1 MMIERS
7 GLVREVERRF
17 ATHPVVLLSGPK
29 YCGKT
34 VLARRLAESASEAAF
49 FDLFV
54 PEDERLLENPA
65 RAPLPRAGL
74 VVLDEAQKLPD
85 FDEGLRL
92 LTERRDPETRT
103 LLLGRGATALARRAS
118 EVLGAR
124 LGVVDL
130 AGFDL
135 GEISGRSG
143 GWRRLWERGGY
154 PTSYLASSPEISH
167 AWRDDYLRGIADS
180 SIQSLGDYLPSRT
193 IREYLR
199 VLGLRHG
206 DLWRP
211 THFARAMGRS
221 SREARRYLDYLAGEC
236 LVRIL
241 PAYAA
246 TVKRRQVRSPI
257 VYVRDSG
264 LLHAL
269 IGGTSSPR
277 QIQDPP
283 GVERSFAGFV
293 VEQVARRM
301 GRREYRHWRAEGG
314 VGLTLLFR
322 HRGRGFGVETRFAA
336 PPKSTWKLRAA
347 VRDLDLERLFVV
359 HPGTERTELDARIEA
374 LPVTDLPTAFPP
386 EHDSVH

>member
-103 LLLGRGATALARRAS
+103 LLLGWGATALARRAS